1 MPAQVETGSGASTA
15 TKDRNEKVDFK
26 MVTFSLA
33 GKEYGI
39 DIMSVKEIAKAGR
52 FTYVPNAAPFVRGV
66 YNLRGEIISVI
77 DLRIFFHLPRS
88 ARRRNPSRA
97 SSSSG

>member
-1 MPAQVETGSGASTA
+1 MTAQSIERAAEPRGEAAEPA
-15 TKDRNEKVDFK
+15 KRNDKVDFK

-52 FTYVPNAAPFVRGV
+52 FTYVPNAATFV
-66 YNLRGEIISVI
+66 
-77 DLRIFFHLPRS
+77 
-88 ARRRNPSRA
+88 
-97 SSSSG
+97 